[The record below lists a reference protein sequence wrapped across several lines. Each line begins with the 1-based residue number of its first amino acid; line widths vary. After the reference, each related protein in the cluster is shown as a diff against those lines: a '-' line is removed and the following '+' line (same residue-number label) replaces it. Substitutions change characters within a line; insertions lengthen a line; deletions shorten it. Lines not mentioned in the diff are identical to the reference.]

1 MVPAGPGGPPG
12 LSADHEA
19 HPGATGAS
27 DPAPGGGGGP
37 ADGKRPR
44 HRRGAAHRG
53 GIPGPGGGAVH
64 RHLSPGPHHRG
75 GLRGGIRP
83 RRASRRR
90 PSDGEPAGPGPAPSP
105 VQDRHAAP
113 GEPAKHRLF
122 QNAAPGGGSVPLALQ
137 LRDGASPGKP
147 GGVLADLHHPGD
159 PPHHPGEPGQKPPVF
174 RGHPGHRSPVLSVHR
189 DKDRPFPGQGA
200 ASAVHR
206 AHGPGH
212 RGNVHPGLFL
222 LSAGGCAAGHAA
234 LRPRPGAGGDDA
246 SGLRHRI

>member
-19 HPGATGAS
+19 HPGAAGTS
-27 DPAPGGGGGP
+27 DPAPGGSGVCSH
-37 ADGKRPR
+37 GKRPCYR
-44 HRRGAAHRG
+44 CGAANRRRV
-53 GIPGPGGGAVH
+53 PGPGGGALH
-64 RHLSPGPHHRG
+64 RHLSAGPHHRG
-75 GLRGGIRP
+75 RLCGGLRP
-83 RRASRRR
+83 RRTPRGG
-90 PSDGEPAGPGPAPSP
+90 PPDGEPAGPGPAPSP

-147 GGVLADLHHPGD
+147 GRVLADIYHGADPPDHPGK
-159 PPHHPGEPGQKPPVF
+159 PGQKPPVF

-189 DKDRPFPGQGA
+189 DKDCPFPGQGA

-222 LSAGGCAAGHAA
+222 LSAGGCAAANAA
-234 LRPRPGAGGDDA
+234 VRPRTGAGGDDA